1 MSSPTLPPTAP
12 SFMHEPQP
20 RPPEDF
26 GKRRGVLLV
35 NLGTPDGT
43 DYWSMRRYLREF
55 LWDARVIEVPRLI
68 WWFILHGIIL
78 TFRPSKSGQ
87 AYARIWDKVHNQSP
101 LRVITEA
108 QTAKLQARLGPS
120 VLVRHAMRY
129 GQPGIQAQLAAMQK
143 EGAGRIT
150 VLPLYPQYAA
160 ATTGTVLDEVARHL
174 LNVRW
179 QPSISTVPPYY
190 DHPAYIATLAASVRA
205 HLASLPE
212 APDVL
217 VSSFHGLPL
226 QYCQKGDVYYCH
238 SHKTARLLAEA
249 LGMTFCR
256 TLDDVQSTMQA
267 TRGKKAQPTKLL
279 LTFQSRFGKQIWLQP
294 YTDYTLE
301 ALAQAGHTKVSVI
314 CPGFAADCVETL
326 EEIALEGREAFLHA
340 GGTQFAVVPCLNDS
354 EEGMQLITQ
363 LATEPHTC

>member
-1 MSSPTLPPTAP
+1 MSSLTAP

-174 LNVRW
+174 LKVRW

-190 DHPAYIATLAASVRA
+190 DHPAYIAALAASVRA

-217 VSSFHGLPL
+217 VASFHGLPL

-256 TLDDVQSTMQA
+256 TLAEISNPVGTTTQA
-267 TRGKKAQPTKLL
+267 TRAKNIQAKAQPTKLL

-294 YTDYTLE
+294 YTDHTLE
-301 ALAQAGHTKVSVI
+301 ALAQAGHHKVSVI

-340 GGTQFAVVPCLNDS
+340 GGTQFAVVPCLNDG
-354 EEGMQLITQ
+354 EEGMDVIQAL
-363 LATEPHTC
+363 LK